1 MPQRR
6 KLSPTLL
13 LQEFHISIVDHGL
26 SQTLLLLLRSK
37 SDTKSLILLSTL
49 SHTLLFSDK
58 RDVIGALYFSVKLG
72 AIFLRH

>member
-1 MPQRR
+1 MLQRR

-26 SQTLLLLLRSK
+26 SQTLLLLLRSIR
-37 SDTKSLILLSTL
+37 DTKSLILLSTL

-58 RDVIGALYFSVKLG
+58 EQAVCRTACGLFFYK
-72 AIFLRH
+72 